1 MIFHVIIELSDTNN
15 YVQSEVLG
23 RTSKLL
29 LVSFDLST

>member
-1 MIFHVIIELSDTNN
+1 MIFDVIIDLIDTKN
-15 YVQSEVLG
+15 YVQSAVLG